1 MLLAENTYDED
12 EVIHNAS
19 ELADFL
25 WAASGEYGFDANN
38 VYAVGFSNGANA
50 AHSLLVLQP
59 DSLAGVV
66 AFGTN
71 KVFAK
76 TPFLKGAPNLS
87 GKRVWVANGA
97 ADHYSPAD
105 RVEALVA
112 ELRELGADVSYSLHP
127 GGHTIS
133 HEQVKVIAGQ
143 LASA

>member
-1 MLLAENTYDED
+1 
-12 EVIHNAS
+12 
-19 ELADFL
+19 L
-25 WAASGEYGFDANN
+25 WAASDEYGFDANN

-50 AHSLLVLQP
+50 AHSLLLLQP

-76 TPFLKGAPNLS
+76 TPFKRAAPNLT

-97 ADHYSPAD
+97 ADLYSPAE
-105 RVEALVA
+105 RVEALVE
-112 ELRELGADVSYSLHP
+112 ELRGLGAEVHYSLHS

-133 HEQVKVIAGQ
+133 HEQVRGIAQQ
-143 LASA
+143 LAD